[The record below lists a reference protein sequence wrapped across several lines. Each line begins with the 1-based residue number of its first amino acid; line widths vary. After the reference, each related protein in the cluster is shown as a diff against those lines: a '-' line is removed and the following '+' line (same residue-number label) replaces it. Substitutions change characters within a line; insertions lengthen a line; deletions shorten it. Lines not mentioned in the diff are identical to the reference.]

1 MPGLAQPAC
10 PASCGQAQAG
20 VAGVDPKRH
29 FTYCSE
35 RRSVHLSSR
44 RRLEAVE
51 WVNLLYPLLRM
62 WFDCDIKISML
73 KGKEIVLG
81 VTGGIAA
88 YKAAEFVRL
97 LVKREAHVYVV
108 MTQNAQEF
116 VTPLTFQTLSG
127 NPVITGPFTLFE
139 DKKIGHIALADLA
152 ELIVILPAT
161 ANIIGKIANGIADD
175 FLSTMVMASKAPVLF
190 VPSMNVNMWENQAT
204 QKNIQTLIE
213 RGHYIMEPGEG
224 ELACHWYGKGR
235 LAELDEVLE
244 KIEDLFSVKDL
255 EGERILITGGPT
267 QEPID
272 PIRFITNHSS
282 GKMGYALAKVAKRRG
297 AKVMLVTG
305 PTSLPIPRRDIE
317 VFSVKTAEEMRKTVL
332 THLEGCSVVIKAAA
346 VSDYRPKV
354 KGERKLKKDDPYLT
368 LELERTEDILKEIGK
383 KKGNRVLIGFAA
395 ETDNLLANAKQKLME
410 KNLDFIVVNDVTKP
424 GAGFG
429 LDTNQVKILFPSGE
443 EKNLPL
449 MSKEDVS
456 EVVLNEVVNLLRKK
470 NS

>member
-1 MPGLAQPAC
+1 
-10 PASCGQAQAG
+10 
-20 VAGVDPKRH
+20 
-29 FTYCSE
+29 
-35 RRSVHLSSR
+35 
-44 RRLEAVE
+44 
-51 WVNLLYPLLRM
+51 M

-97 LVKREAHVYVV
+97 LVKREAHIHVV
-108 MTQNAQEF
+108 MTRNAQEF

-127 NPVITGPFTLFE
+127 NLVITDPFTLFE
-139 DKKIGHIALADLA
+139 EKEIGHIALGDLA

-161 ANIIGKIANGIADD
+161 ANIIGKITNGIADD

-235 LAELDEVLE
+235 LAELEEVVE
-244 KIEDLFSVKDL
+244 KIEDLFSAKDL
-255 EGERILITGGPT
+255 KGERILITGGPT

-272 PIRFITNHSS
+272 PIRFITNYSS
-282 GKMGYALAKVAKRRG
+282 GKMGFALAKVAKRRG
-297 AKVMLVTG
+297 AEVILITG
-305 PTSLPIPRRDIE
+305 PTSLPIPRKDIE
-317 VFSVKTAEEMRKTVL
+317 AYPVKTAEEMRKAVL
-332 THLEGCSVVIKAAA
+332 KHLEKCSVVIKAAA

-354 KGERKLKKDDPYLT
+354 MSQKKLKKDDPYLT
-368 LELERTEDILKEIGK
+368 LELERTKDILKEIGK
-383 KKGNRVLIGFAA
+383 KKGDRVLIGFAA
-395 ETDNLLANAKQKLME
+395 ETGDLEANARQKLME

-424 GAGFG
+424 GAGFC
-429 LDTNQVKILFPSGE
+429 LDTNQVKILYPKGE
-443 EKNLPL
+443 VKDLPL
-449 MSKEDVS
+449 MSKEELS
-456 EVVLNEVVNLLRKK
+456 EVILNEVVTLLKKK
-470 NS
+470 NL